1 MAEQMGFY
9 FGIDHLYAALSKLG
23 DPLEMLNKKIPW
35 DQFRAPLLKIRKTED
50 RKSNAG
56 RKAYD
61 ELLMFKI
68 LVLQAL
74 YNLSD
79 EQAEYQV
86 KDRLSFRRFLK
97 LNINAMVPDAKT
109 IWLFRELLTKQN
121 LVEQLFAQ
129 FDGYLKEAGFIAR
142 GGQIIDASFVQVPR
156 QRNKK
161 DENDQIKAGQTPEEW
176 KEEPAKLRQK
186 DLDAC
191 WTKKNDETYYG
202 YKNHIN
208 VDNNCKLIRR
218 YEVTDASVHDSQAF
232 RKLVDPTNAN
242 ANVHADSAYR
252 SKEVEADL
260 KEAGYRSKIHFKAYR
275 NKPLTRKQ
283 ENANHSRSK
292 VRARVEHVFAYQS
305 NSMKASMIKT
315 IGIARAKAK
324 IGMNNLVYNMQRLL
338 QLQRIYGINPC

>member
-1 MAEQMGFY
+1 MAEQTDFF
-9 FGIDHLYAALSKLG
+9 FGIQNLYDQLSKLG
-23 DPLEMLNKKIPW
+23 DPLEVLAKNIPW
-35 DQFRAPLLKIRKTED
+35 DRFRPKLGLARLTAN

-56 RKAYD
+56 RKPYD
-61 ELLMFKI
+61 DVLMFKT

-79 EQAEYQV
+79 DQTEYQIR
-86 KDRLSFRRFLK
+86 DRLSFRRFLD
-97 LNINAMVPDAKT
+97 LGMSENVPDAKT
-109 IWLFRELLTKQN
+109 IWLFREHLVQKK
-121 LVEQLFAQ
+121 LVEKLFAK
-129 FDGYLKEAGFIAR
+129 FDGYLNEMGFAAR
-142 GGQIIDASFVQVPR
+142 GGQIIDASFVQVPK

-161 DENDQIKAGQTPEEW
+161 DENDQIKAGQTPEQW
-176 KEEPAKLRQK
+176 KEQPAKLRQK
-186 DLDAC
+186 DVDAC

-208 VDNNCKLIRR
+208 VDNNCKLIRV
-218 YEVTDASVHDSQAF
+218 YAVTDASVHDSQAF
-232 RKLVDPTNAN
+232 YKLIDPTNAN

-252 SKEVEADL
+252 SKEVEAEL

-292 VRARVEHVFAYQS
+292 VRARVEHVFGYQA
-305 NSMKASMIKT
+305 NSMKAGLIKT

-324 IGMNNLVYNMQRLL
+324 IGMNNLVYNMQRFL
-338 QLQRIYGINPC
+338 QLQRIYRINPC